1 MKKKTLFIITDHYT
15 YKKILNF
22 LNNSSFRSSENFI
35 LSFNRILLEKIK
47 RKKIFESQNIFD
59 GNEIIEDRIDLN
71 GKKISLILKKLLF
84 LNSDFYLSKFS
95 ELNNADNFYT
105 EFLINDVI
113 LSTIKK
119 KKITNIFSD
128 ITLQNISNKINVN
141 YFKSENKNFI
151 NIFFIKYFLISLRNL
166 LNEICASFFL
176 KKKLTKIN
184 KLIVTN
190 LKDNWIIKNNKC
202 EYIYLKNY
210 NNKSNYSYLVSCLRN
225 NTNVHNNFL
234 KYINNINLIKKK
246 NNIFILEAW
255 IDFFSI
261 LKNYFFGYLFFIK
274 NYMKFKKFFIKNNIL
289 SYHNIICSFYLI
301 DYPKNKNLE
310 DAMKNFF
317 SYQKNIKKLCIPV
330 FELNDGKIACKI
342 GNDFNIN
349 TFGIQHGYFNIWH
362 KWRFFYNLKA
372 CSTNNKN
379 FFPRNIFFFG
389 SNTYNWYKNE
399 KNIDKRII
407 GNQRTI
413 KLPKKYNFNKVN
425 KNNILIL
432 LDLRDWYEKVLELNN
447 VFKKTKYN
455 LFIKAHPFTITKV
468 KKLIKKKGLIKNFQF
483 IHDLNYFKNKY
494 PKFVLSSDTGA
505 IIEFT
510 EAGWPCFLLNNT
522 TKPNIS
528 PLLNLNKNLLRLNL
542 TNKLIL
548 DIEKL
553 QSIELKRYVK
563 KQQFFS
569 NSHIH
574 KIGKDAAK
582 NFKKF
587 F

>member
-151 NIFFIKYFLISLRNL
+151 NILFIKYFLISLRNL

-202 EYIYLKNY
+202 EYI
-210 NNKSNYSYLVSCLRN
+210 
-225 NTNVHNNFL
+225 
-234 KYINNINLIKKK
+234 
-246 NNIFILEAW
+246 
-255 IDFFSI
+255 
-261 LKNYFFGYLFFIK
+261 
-274 NYMKFKKFFIKNNIL
+274 L
-289 SYHNIICSFYLI
+289 S
-301 DYPKNKNLE
+301 
-310 DAMKNFF
+310 
-317 SYQKNIKKLCIPV
+317 
-330 FELNDGKIACKI
+330 KI
-342 GNDFNIN
+342 
-349 TFGIQHGYFNIWH
+349 Y
-362 KWRFFYNLKA
+362 
-372 CSTNNKN
+372 
-379 FFPRNIFFFG
+379 
-389 SNTYNWYKNE
+389 
-399 KNIDKRII
+399 
-407 GNQRTI
+407 
-413 KLPKKYNFNKVN
+413 
-425 KNNILIL
+425 
-432 LDLRDWYEKVLELNN
+432 
-447 VFKKTKYN
+447 
-455 LFIKAHPFTITKV
+455 
-468 KKLIKKKGLIKNFQF
+468 LIKN
-483 IHDLNYFKNKY
+483 
-494 PKFVLSSDTGA
+494 
-505 IIEFT
+505 
-510 EAGWPCFLLNNT
+510 
-522 TKPNIS
+522 TKVI
-528 PLLNLNKNLLRLNL
+528 
-542 TNKLIL
+542 
-548 DIEKL
+548 
-553 QSIELKRYVK
+553 
-563 KQQFFS
+563 
-569 NSHIH
+569 
-574 KIGKDAAK
+574 
-582 NFKKF
+582 
-587 F
+587 